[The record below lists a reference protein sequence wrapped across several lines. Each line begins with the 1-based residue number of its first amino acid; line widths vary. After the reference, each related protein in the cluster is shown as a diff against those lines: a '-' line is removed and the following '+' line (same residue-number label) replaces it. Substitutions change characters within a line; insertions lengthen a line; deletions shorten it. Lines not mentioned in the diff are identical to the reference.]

1 MDRGSVGLS
10 RGDADD
16 LTFIQEFMNYL
27 RLKAKYAASVIF
39 NPKVYLYE
47 NIRIP
52 LGSSPAHQA
61 RRRDFYRGLHERG
74 EMETIRHLIRPD
86 DIVLE
91 LGSGLGIVSTFIAQR
106 LSDSRNLHTFEANPE
121 LLEPI
126 KSVFQ
131 ANNVRPNLYNTA
143 VGQEDGQREFFF
155 NANNM
160 SSSVHRREG
169 AAKPELVA
177 MASMSRLLREIR
189 PTFVVFDV
197 EGAEAEIFKAE
208 IPPEVRVL
216 CGELHPNIIGDD
228 GVSTVIRTILDS
240 GFDFIADR
248 SCGRMVAFA
257 RPESPPRKG

>member
-1 MDRGSVGLS
+1 MS

-16 LTFIQEFMNYL
+16 LTFIQELMSYL
-27 RLKAKYAASVIF
+27 RHKIRYAISVISK
-39 NPKVYLYE
+39 PKMYMYE

-52 LGSSPAHQA
+52 LGSSPALQA

-121 LLEPI
+121 LLGPI
-126 KSVFQ
+126 RSVFE
-131 ANNVRPNLYNTA
+131 ANDVRPNLHNTA
-143 VGQEDGQREFFF
+143 VGQEDGYREFFF
-155 NANNM
+155 NVNIM

-169 AAKPELVA
+169 AAKPEQVA

-197 EGAEAEIFKAE
+197 EGAEAEIFKVK

-228 GVSTVIRTILDS
+228 GVSTVIRAILDS

-257 RPESPPRKG
+257 RPNT

>member
-1 MDRGSVGLS
+1 MDRVSVNFS
-10 RGDADD
+10 RSDADD
-16 LTFIQEFMNYL
+16 LTFLQEIMSYFKF
-27 RLKAKYAASVIF
+27 KARYAISVIF
-39 NPKVYLYE
+39 KPKMYIYE

-52 LGSSPAHQA
+52 LGSSPFLQA

-74 EMETIRHLIRPD
+74 EIETIRHLIRPD

-106 LSDSRNLHTFEANPE
+106 LSDSKNLHTFEANPE

-126 KSVFQ
+126 KSVFK
-131 ANNVRPNLYNTA
+131 ANGVNPNLYNTV
-143 VGQEDGQREFFF
+143 VGQEDGHREFFF
-155 NANNM
+155 NVNNL

-169 AAKPELVA
+169 AAKSELVA

-197 EGAEAEIFKAE
+197 EGAEAEIFKVE

-216 CGELHPNIIGDD
+216 CGELHPSVIGDD
-228 GVSTVIRTILDS
+228 GVSTVIRTILDA

-257 RPESPPRKG
+257 RPESPSRKD

>member
-1 MDRGSVGLS
+1 MVLN

-16 LTFIQEFMNYL
+16 LTFVQELITYF
-27 RLKAKYAASVIF
+27 RFKVRYAISVIF
-39 NPKVYLYE
+39 NPKMYMYE
-47 NIRIP
+47 NIRVP
-52 LGSSPAHQA
+52 LGSSPVFQA

-126 KSVFQ
+126 KSVFE
-131 ANNVRPNLYNTA
+131 ANDVKPNLHNIA
-143 VGQEDGQREFFF
+143 VGREDGCREFFF
-155 NANNM
+155 NVNNL

-169 AAKPELVA
+169 AAKSELVA

-197 EGAEAEIFKAE
+197 EGAEAEIFKVE

-216 CGELHPNIIGDD
+216 CGELHPSIIGDD

-257 RPESPPRKG
+257 RPKRPSRKG

>member
-1 MDRGSVGLS
+1 MN
-10 RGDADD
+10 RGDADN
-16 LTFIQEFMNYL
+16 LTFVQELMAYF
-27 RLKAKYAASVIF
+27 RFKVRYAISVIF
-39 NPKVYLYE
+39 NPKMYIYE
-47 NIRIP
+47 NIQIP
-52 LGSSPAHQA
+52 LGSSAVFQA
-61 RRRDFYRGLHERG
+61 RRRDFYLGLHERG

-106 LSDSRNLHTFEANPE
+106 LSDSSNLHTFEANPE
-121 LLEPI
+121 LLGPI
-126 KSVFQ
+126 KSVFD
-131 ANNVRPNLYNTA
+131 ANDVKPNLHNIA
-143 VGQEDGQREFFF
+143 VGQEDGWREFFF
-155 NANNM
+155 NVNNM

-169 AAKPELVA
+169 AAKSELVA

-197 EGAEAEIFKAE
+197 EGAEAEIFKVE
-208 IPPEVRVL
+208 IPQEVRVL

-228 GVSTVIRTILDS
+228 GASTVIRTILDS

-257 RPESPPRKG
+257 RPKSPFGKSI